1 MKRCKVIALIICSIV
16 VVICTAMI
24 IRINIQFPK
33 AEDKSY
39 TIDNPADI
47 DGVIVK
53 PLSYQICT
61 IDEYSQISSEYSKVK
76 DEKKDKC
83 RIVVLT
89 ISIENTT
96 EEVADYTPS
105 FIFVSEELNAFN
117 GAIPISGNGT
127 GRRLCACKA
136 PWAGHETKEMKLR
149 AYIGASQLDQ
159 NNLDKLD
166 SSTITLVYSFY
177 PYRRKLVFSR

>member
-1 MKRCKVIALIICSIV
+1 MKRCKVIALIICSVV

-53 PLSYQICT
+53 PLSYQVCT

-76 DEKKDKC
+76 DEKKDNIKGWHEKKKKKAS
-83 RIVVLT
+83 RELIIDRMNKNDT
-89 ISIENTT
+89 DGKIQYGWIEYNFKMSIT
-96 EEVADYTPS
+96 VTP
-105 FIFVSEELNAFN
+105 
-117 GAIPISGNGT
+117 
-127 GRRLCACKA
+127 
-136 PWAGHETKEMKLR
+136 
-149 AYIGASQLDQ
+149 
-159 NNLDKLD
+159 
-166 SSTITLVYSFY
+166 
-177 PYRRKLVFSR
+177 

>member
-1 MKRCKVIALIICSIV
+1 MKRCKVIALIICSVV

-53 PLSYQICT
+53 PLSYQVCT

-96 EEVADYTPS
+96 EEVAD
-105 FIFVSEELNAFN
+105 
-117 GAIPISGNGT
+117 
-127 GRRLCACKA
+127 
-136 PWAGHETKEMKLR
+136 
-149 AYIGASQLDQ
+149 
-159 NNLDKLD
+159 
-166 SSTITLVYSFY
+166 
-177 PYRRKLVFSR
+177 